1 MPMCNLLEYNDNY
14 SMKSGS
20 LWDYHRDEIN
30 NDVNENDY
38 DNRWNNNKI
47 ITSKSF
53 EYKTKLI

>member
-1 MPMCNLLEYNDNY
+1 MYNLLEYSDNY